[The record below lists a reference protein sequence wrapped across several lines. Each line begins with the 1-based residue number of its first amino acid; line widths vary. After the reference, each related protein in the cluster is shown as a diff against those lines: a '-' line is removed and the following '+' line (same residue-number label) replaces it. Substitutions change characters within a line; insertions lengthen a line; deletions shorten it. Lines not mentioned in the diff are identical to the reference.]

1 MNLFPTEAYLT
12 RVRPEL
18 NMQRF
23 YTLSIVPDLFGGCSL
38 VRRWGR
44 IGSSGSSKRIEY
56 YEHEGKAVDALMDWI
71 KAKTKRGYQV
81 MS

>member
-12 RVRPEL
+12 RVNPEQ

-23 YTLSIVPDLFGGCSL
+23 YMLHIVPDLFGGCSL

-44 IGSSGSSKRIEY
+44 IGSGGGSKRIEHY
-56 YEHEGKAVDALMDWI
+56 AYEGKAVDALMNWI
-71 KAKTKRGYQV
+71 AVKAKRGYQV
-81 MS
+81 IS